1 MKAVLWGER
10 KTCILRFAVASL
22 LLKLGETSLRLHAGR
37 RVLVGVGA
45 RAVVALHKACP
56 DDLRIAQAWAV
67 EDRTDGINGSLE
79 LLEVLTYVHRA
90 KLSLILH
97 LDIGIEGDEGL
108 TVIKVRKHIGYSVR
122 RGVVALRLD
131 ILEALSLVELE
142 YEELLTLVHHQT
154 P

>member
-1 MKAVLWGER
+1 MQAILWCEGKACV
-10 KTCILRFAVASL
+10 LRFAVSGL
-22 LLKLGETSLRLHAGR
+22 LLEVCKTHLLLSSRC

-56 DDLRIAQAWAV
+56 DDLRIAQARAV

-79 LLEVLTYVHRA
+79 LVEVLTYVHRA

-97 LDIGIEGDEGL
+97 LDIGIEGNEGL

-142 YEELLTLVHHQT
+142 YEELLALIHHQT